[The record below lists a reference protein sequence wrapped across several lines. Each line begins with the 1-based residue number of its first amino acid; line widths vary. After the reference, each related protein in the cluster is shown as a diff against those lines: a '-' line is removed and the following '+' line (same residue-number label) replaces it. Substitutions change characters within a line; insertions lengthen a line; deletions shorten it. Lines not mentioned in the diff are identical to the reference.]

1 MPRDPLAYY
10 LADTSTEAA
19 DGRQPVATVTS
30 DDGGEAILLF
40 DDGELAAE
48 FCDAW
53 SDGDAWQVAYMNDRP
68 FLKWLGEQ
76 ARACPYV
83 LLNPIYDGPDGI
95 IGEMF
100 DTPDFAD
107 ELASR
112 GQSRRTKGGGKKK
125 NRAGGSR

>member
-10 LADTSTEAA
+10 LIDTSTEAA
-19 DGRQPVATVTS
+19 DGQQPVATVTS

-40 DDGELAAE
+40 DDGELAAD
-48 FCDAW
+48 FCDVW

-68 FLKWLGEQ
+68 FLKWLREQ

-83 LLNPIYDGPDGI
+83 LLNPICDGPDDI

-100 DTPDFAD
+100 DTPAFAD

-112 GQSRRTKGGGKKK
+112 EQSRGSKGGGKKK
-125 NRAGGSR
+125 RGGQ

>member
-10 LADTSTEAA
+10 LIDTSTEAA
-19 DGRQPVATVTS
+19 DGQQQVATVTS

-40 DDGELAAE
+40 DDGAVAAD

-68 FLKWLGEQ
+68 FLKWLREQ
-76 ARACPYV
+76 AKSCRYI
-83 LLNPIYDGPDGI
+83 LLNPICDGPDDI

-100 DTPDFAD
+100 DTPGFAD
-107 ELASR
+107 ELAAQGKSR
-112 GQSRRTKGGGKKK
+112 SGKKK
-125 NRAGGSR
+125 SGRR